1 VEHILTTLI
10 VLPLIGAV
18 ATYFAGRNE
27 HHGAAAAR
35 GMALVWTGLTFLFSL
50 QLLPAFDGTSPAFQ
64 FVEKAPWFEG
74 YNINYHLG
82 IDGISLWLVMLTTFL
97 MPICILCSWKSVKT
111 RVAEFMAL
119 FLILESLVIGTFVSL
134 DLLLFYIFFEA
145 VLIPMYLIIGIWG
158 GQNRIYAAYKFFL
171 YTLAGSV
178 LFLLAL
184 LYLYFTFGTTDI
196 PTLIAQ
202 APSMGLGV
210 QKWLWLA
217 LFASFAVKVPMW
229 PVHTWLPDAH
239 VQAPT
244 AGSVILAGI
253 LLKLGAYGFLRFS
266 LPMLP
271 EASHYYADF
280 VFVLSIVAVVYTS
293 LVALVQED
301 MKKLIAYS
309 SVAHMGFV
317 TLGIFSF
324 TQQGVDGAVFQ
335 MISHGLVS
343 GALFLCVGVVYDQL
357 HTRDIAKYGG
367 VVNRMPYFAAFFM
380 VFTMASAG
388 LPATSGFV
396 GEILVIV
403 GSYQAAPWATAWAAT
418 GLILGATYMLWLYKR
433 VVFGEITNPEVNHM
447 VDASPREWLY
457 FIPLIVG
464 VIWLGVHPTSITRS
478 IAPSVKQL
486 LAQVTPAAGARSTV
500 LPVSNAAA
508 KNSVPEKEAL
518 EKEGLPAELP
528 PAGTIGKKAEKTK
541 KEASEAKQN
550 DAKKQEQPKVQPIKK
565 LVHKKKPKEDGESSG
580 DASTDSSSH
589 EYPQ

>member
-1 VEHILTTLI
+1 MDHILTSLI
-10 VLPLIGAV
+10 VLPLIAAAV
-18 ATYFAGRNE
+18 TYFAGRCESN
-27 HHGAAAAR
+27 GA
-35 GMALVWTGLTFLFSL
+35 
-50 QLLPAFDGTSPAFQ
+50 LPARWIALISTLVIFLLSLTLLAGFDQTSSAFQ
-64 FVEKAPWFEG
+64 FVEKAPWFAG
-74 YNINYHLG
+74 YNIDYHLG
-82 IDGISLWLVMLTTFL
+82 IDGISLWLILLTTFL
-97 MPICILCSWKSVKT
+97 MPICVACSWKSIDK
-111 RVAEFMAL
+111 RVNEFMAL
-119 FLILESLVIGTFVSL
+119 FLILESLVIGTFASL
-134 DLLLFYIFFEA
+134 DLLLFYLFFEA

-178 LFLLAL
+178 LFLLAV

-202 APSMGLGV
+202 APSMGLAA

-271 EASHYYADF
+271 EASHYFADF
-280 VFVLSIVAVVYTS
+280 VFVLSIIAVVYTS

-335 MISHGLVS
+335 MISHGVVS
-343 GALFLCVGVVYDQL
+343 GALFLCVGVVYDQM
-357 HTRDIAKYGG
+357 HTREIKQYGG
-367 VVNRMPYFAAFFM
+367 VVNVMPYFAAFFM
-380 VFTMASAG
+380 LFTMASAG

-418 GLILGATYMLWLYKR
+418 GLILGAAYMLWLYRR
-433 VVFGEITNPEVNHM
+433 VVFGEVTNKHVGEMHDMNV
-447 VDASPREWLY
+447 SQWLY
-457 FIPLIVG
+457 FVPLAIG
-464 VIWLGVHPTSITRS
+464 VLWLGVHPTSISAS
-478 IAPSVKQL
+478 IAPSVKNL
-486 LAQVTPAAGARSTV
+486 LVQVAHPAEATQAEPKTEAAKPEEAPASEK
-500 LPVSNAAA
+500 AAA
-508 KNSVPEKEAL
+508 PAPVKKHKAAAPTPPAPEK
-518 EKEGLPAELP
+518 
-528 PAGTIGKKAEKTK
+528 
-541 KEASEAKQN
+541 SEEN
-550 DAKKQEQPKVQPIKK
+550 
-565 LVHKKKPKEDGESSG
+565 
-580 DASTDSSSH
+580 
-589 EYPQ
+589 

>member
-1 VEHILTTLI
+1 MEHILTTLI

-18 ATYFAGRNE
+18 VTYFAGRSE

-35 GMALVWTGLTFLFSL
+35 GMALLWTGLTFLFSL
-50 QLLPAFDGTSPAFQ
+50 GLLTHFDEASAAFQ
-64 FVEKAPWFEG
+64 FVEKAPWFVG
-74 YNINYHLG
+74 YDINYHLG
-82 IDGISLWLVMLTTFL
+82 IDGISLWLVLLTTFL
-97 MPICILCSWKSVKT
+97 MPICVLCSWKSVKT
-111 RVAEFMAL
+111 RVAEFMVL

-196 PTLIAQ
+196 PTLMAQ

-280 VFVLSIVAVVYTS
+280 VFVLSVVAIVYTS

-418 GLILGATYMLWLYKR
+418 GLVLGAAYMLWLYKR
-433 VVFGEITNPEVNHM
+433 VVFGEITNPDVNHM

-457 FIPLIVG
+457 FIPLVVG
-464 VIWLGVHPTSITRS
+464 VIWLGVHPTSITSS
-478 IAPSVKQL
+478 ISPTVKQL
-486 LAQVTPAAGARSTV
+486 LVQVALPSDGVRPVLAKTEEKKPTPEVKKLKQS
-500 LPVSNAAA
+500 
-508 KNSVPEKEAL
+508 SVIDENLAE
-518 EKEGLPAELP
+518 EGIPAELP
-528 PAGTIGKKAEKTK
+528 ANTAKTKTVAKKAESENADIAAPKPTK
-541 KEASEAKQN
+541 KPNLPGDSSS
-550 DAKKQEQPKVQPIKK
+550 
-565 LVHKKKPKEDGESSG
+565 DGSSG
-580 DASTDSSSH
+580 SNSH

>member
-1 VEHILTTLI
+1 MDHILTALI
-10 VLPLIGAV
+10 VLPLIAAV
-18 ATYFAGRNE
+18 VTYFSSRNE
-27 HHGAAAAR
+27 ATGAQTARWVALISTLTIFVLSATMLIDFDPAAK
-35 GMALVWTGLTFLFSL
+35 G
-50 QLLPAFDGTSPAFQ
+50 FQ

-74 YNINYHLG
+74 YNIDYHLG
-82 IDGISLWLVMLTTFL
+82 IDGISLWLILLTTFL
-97 MPICILCSWKSVKT
+97 MPICVACSWKSIDK
-111 RVAEFMAL
+111 RVGEFMTM
-119 FLILESLVIGTFVSL
+119 FLILESLVIGTFASL
-134 DLLLFYIFFEA
+134 DLLLFYLFFEA

-178 LFLLAL
+178 LFLLAV

-202 APSMGLGV
+202 APSMGLAA

-229 PVHTWLPDAH
+229 PFHTWLPDAH

-271 EASHYYADF
+271 EASHYYANF
-280 VFVLSIVAVVYTS
+280 VFVLSIIAVVYTS

-324 TQQGVDGAVFQ
+324 TQQGIDGAMFQ
-335 MISHGLVS
+335 MISHGVVS
-343 GALFLCVGVVYDQL
+343 GALFLCVGVMYDQM
-357 HTRDIAKYGG
+357 HTREIKQYGG
-367 VVNRMPYFAAFFM
+367 VVNVMPYFAAFFM

-396 GEILVIV
+396 GEILVLV

-418 GLILGATYMLWLYKR
+418 GLILGAAYMLWLYRR
-433 VVFGEITNPEVNHM
+433 VVFGEVTNPQVAELK
-447 VDASPREWLY
+447 DANTTQWLY
-457 FIPLIVG
+457 FVPLVVG
-464 VIWLGVHPTSITRS
+464 VLWLGIYPNALMNTISPATKLVL
-478 IAPSVKQL
+478 Q
-486 LAQVTPAAGARSTV
+486 QVAK
-500 LPVSNAAA
+500 PVAAA
-508 KNSVPEKEAL
+508 EPVVTKDVELSPAVP
-518 EKEGLPAELP
+518 
-528 PAGTIGKKAEKTK
+528 KAKPVEISKPT
-541 KEASEAKQN
+541 
-550 DAKKQEQPKVQPIKK
+550 PKPSIKHKK
-565 LVHKKKPKEDGESSG
+565 LIYVPPEPAPNEDN
-580 DASTDSSSH
+580 
-589 EYPQ
+589 

>member
-1 VEHILTTLI
+1 MPHLLTLLI

-18 ATYFAGRNE
+18 ATYFAGRNPVS
-27 HHGAAAAR
+27 GATAAR
-35 GMALVWTGLTFLFSL
+35 WLALIVTLVTFLLSL
-50 QLLPAFDGTSPAFQ
+50 TLLPGFDGSSAAFQ
-64 FVEKAPWFEG
+64 FVEKAPWFVG
-74 YNINYHLG
+74 YNIDYHVG
-82 IDGISLWLVMLTTFL
+82 VDGISLWLVLLTTFL
-97 MPICILCSWKSVKT
+97 MPICILCSWRSVTT
-111 RVAEFMAL
+111 RVGEFMAL
-119 FLILESLVIGTFVSL
+119 FLVLESLVIGTFVAL
-134 DLLLFYIFFEA
+134 DLLLFYLFFEA

-158 GQNRIYAAYKFFL
+158 GKNRIYAAYKFFL

-178 LFLLAL
+178 LFLLAV

-202 APSMGLGV
+202 APSLGLSV

-271 EASHYYADF
+271 DASHYFADF
-280 VFVLSIVAVVYTS
+280 VFALSIIAVIYTS

-324 TQQGVDGAVFQ
+324 TQQGIDGAYFQ
-335 MISHGLVS
+335 MISHGIVS

-357 HTRDIAKYGG
+357 HTREIKEYGG
-367 VVNRMPYFAAFFM
+367 VVNVMPYFAAFFM
-380 VFTMASAG
+380 LFTMASAG

-403 GSYQAAPWATAWAAT
+403 GTYQAAPWAAVGAAT
-418 GLILGATYMLWLYKR
+418 GLVLGAAYMLWLYRR
-433 VVFGEITNPEVNHM
+433 VMFGDITNPHVKEMNDVS
-447 VDASPREWLY
+447 VRQWLY
-457 FIPLIVG
+457 FVPLMVG
-464 VIWLGVHPTSITRS
+464 VLLLGIHPTTMS
-478 IAPSVKQL
+478 ASVSASTKL
-486 LAQVTPAAGARSTV
+486 VLAQVNKQA
-500 LPVSNAAA
+500 
-508 KNSVPEKEAL
+508 
-518 EKEGLPAELP
+518 PAETAAEP
-528 PAGTIGKKAEKTK
+528 EEPSDEAPAKKA
-541 KEASEAKQN
+541 KE
-550 DAKKQEQPKVQPIKK
+550 
-565 LVHKKKPKEDGESSG
+565 
-580 DASTDSSSH
+580 
-589 EYPQ
+589 